1 MVIQP
6 SSLSDHDSIRAG
18 LNADVKL
25 PELISPHWP
34 MPSVPPWVSYKSGN
48 PKPCPVSC
56 ATVPIGMIC
65 DVLHEDAPPT
75 PRSEERR
82 VGKECSSRGLPED
95 YKKIAL
101 RGDHTVG
108 VQTSA

>member
-75 PRSEERR
+75 PGCRM
-82 VGKECSSRGLPED
+82 
-95 YKKIAL
+95 
-101 RGDHTVG
+101 
-108 VQTSA
+108 